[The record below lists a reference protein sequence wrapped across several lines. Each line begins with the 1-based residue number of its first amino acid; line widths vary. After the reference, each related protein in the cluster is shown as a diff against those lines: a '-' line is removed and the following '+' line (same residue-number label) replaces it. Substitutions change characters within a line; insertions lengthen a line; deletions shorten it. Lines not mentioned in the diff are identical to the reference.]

1 MIITADWH
9 IGAVNPNDFLNELE
23 DTLFKKLD
31 EMVEACETLDAIF
44 VVGDIFDSK
53 QYFARFFKAMRADF
67 KNQYCDSSS
76 SALQYPHKLVLRQ
89 SILFEKTFRAPAVG
103 AAKKP

>member
-1 MIITADWH
+1 MEINNMIITEDWH

-53 QYFARFFKAMRADF
+53 QYFASD
-67 KNQYCDSSS
+67 
-76 SALQYPHKLVLRQ
+76 
-89 SILFEKTFRAPAVG
+89 AVSV
-103 AAKKP
+103 AVHIFNRLMTE